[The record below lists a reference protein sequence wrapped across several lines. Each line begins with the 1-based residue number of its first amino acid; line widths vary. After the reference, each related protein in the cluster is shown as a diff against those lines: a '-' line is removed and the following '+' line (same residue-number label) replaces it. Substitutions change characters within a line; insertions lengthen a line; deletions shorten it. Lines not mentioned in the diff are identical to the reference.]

1 MWKMGLRPR
10 YSQWD
15 FRCSAA
21 PGGTD
26 RLGSALVRRLVASL
40 DAHEAR
46 LRAEDRRQSIR
57 LEWQQLALVIDR

>member
-1 MWKMGLRPR
+1 MSLYVVFLFSLDG
-10 YSQWD
+10 
-15 FRCSAA
+15 A
-21 PGGTD
+21 GTD